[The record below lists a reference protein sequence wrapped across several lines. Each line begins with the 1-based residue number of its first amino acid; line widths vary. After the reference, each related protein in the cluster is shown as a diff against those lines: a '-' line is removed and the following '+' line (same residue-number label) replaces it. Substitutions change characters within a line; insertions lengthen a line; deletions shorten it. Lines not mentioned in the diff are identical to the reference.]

1 MKKVLAIILVLA
13 LFTLCLM
20 GCGDTGASGDTG
32 AAASSAPAAA
42 TTFGGKN
49 ALTDKFQ
56 FAWIPM
62 STAGQINEVVQ
73 KAVDDIT
80 ASYPDVT
87 VTFFDA
93 GFNPNTQVSL
103 INDCVTQKYDAIL
116 IECAD
121 STAVG
126 PAIAEAEA
134 AGVPVITV
142 NLGCDTLHT
151 LHVKQESY
159 SGGWV
164 SAEALVKVLG
174 GTGDVLLLDVPAW
187 QAVTTTF
194 CRGFEDYVEANSPG
208 INIIEYFNLDGNAQ
222 EDAYNVMRDML
233 VKYDKIDAVYAP
245 DDNYALGIVQAI
257 NEAGR
262 QNEGIVVWGTDF
274 QPGGIEAVME
284 GRVQGSSWSDR
295 YSAMYAAFSS
305 AMFFAQTGVNSV
317 SLGLTETP
325 SYYVNFTAVTQE
337 NAAII
342 APFTRYAGY

>member
-13 LFTLCLM
+13 LFAVCLA
-20 GCGDTGASGDTG
+20 GCGDKKSGDDAG
-32 AAASSAPAAA
+32 AAPPPAAA
-42 TTFGGKN
+42 ATFGGKN
-49 ALTDKFQ
+49 AMNDKFV

-73 KAVDDIT
+73 KAVDDIV
-80 ASYPDVT
+80 ASYPSVT
-87 VTFFDA
+87 VNFFDA

-164 SAEALVKVLG
+164 SAEALVKLMG
-174 GTGDVLLLDVPAW
+174 GSGDVLLLDVPAW

-194 CRGFEDYVEANSPG
+194 CRGFEDYCEENAPG

-257 NEAGR
+257 TEAGR
-262 QNEGIVVWGTDF
+262 QNEGIIVWGTDF

-305 AMFFAQTGVNSV
+305 ALFFAQTGITSVN
-317 SLGLTETP
+317 LGLTETP
-325 SYYVNFTAVTQE
+325 SYYVGFTAVTQE

-342 APFTRYAGY
+342 APFTRYSGY